1 MPDSSY
7 TSPDREAI
15 WIALFNLL
23 KNDKTLAG
31 MLTSLGRR
39 PVLPPD
45 LTQAM
50 QPALFIAQ
58 IGESHNTKTPT
69 PIQRPS
75 GLPPALT
82 LDGSLLIYA
91 YQTAI
96 NQPVG
101 KETDLAVTV
110 LNKILKALDDA
121 LAPPIAGNGYQTL
134 GGAAKHCWIEG
145 VTTMDPGLTSQQAF
159 AVVPLYILVP

>member
-1 MPDSSY
+1 MPDSGY
-7 TSPDREAI
+7 AGVDREPI
-15 WIALFNLL
+15 WVALFDLL
-23 KNDKTLAG
+23 KGNPALAG
-31 MLTSLGRR
+31 LLKSIGRK
-39 PVLPPD
+39 PLLPPD

-69 PIQRPS
+69 PIQRPA
-75 GLPPALT
+75 GLPSQLT
-82 LDGSLLIYA
+82 LDASILIYA
-91 YQTAI
+91 YQSAI

-101 KETDLAVTV
+101 KETNLAVTV

-121 LAPPIAGNGYQTL
+121 LAPAPSSGYQTL
-134 GGAAKHCWIEG
+134 GGLVKSCWIEG
-145 VTTMDPGLTSQQAF
+145 VTTLDPGLTSQQAF